1 MKQSISNKRLI
12 FLVFSLFFVI
22 NIISSGGHFDA
33 FDGAETFLVT
43 ESMILKHSAKLY
55 PDVPSVQR
63 LYFGIKTSVA
73 TNKAFQNPSCAAV
86 AAVAAVDSAALTPS
100 ACFDPA
106 HTKLEPMYTFRSLL
120 SAAIAVPFYSAAL
133 IFSLPPIP
141 VVGLFVNSLII
152 SLICVV
158 VFCFSLEVYNS
169 RKISF
174 VLSLIFGVCSF
185 IWPYNTTLQP
195 QPLQT
200 LCIFTSAYF
209 IYISTNQSNTGNII
223 IRNNNSNIVTTTTS
237 NNNKKAYFTG
247 LSATG
252 IFTRNKA
259 NFFAGSAGLL
269 LGLSVLAHPTSA
281 IVIPGFIAYSFFTS
295 RVNRKTFASFLIVL
309 AIILIFISLINYWR
323 FGSIWDFGYGAQGSL
338 SIHKGWEGL
347 VGLIGSTGSGLIFYF
362 PIAILFP
369 LALKYVYRRNKW
381 LFFIAIYVFLVFW
394 FFFGTISLMEPT
406 GWVGAGCWGPRY
418 LTPTLPFITL
428 SIGVLLIHFKR
439 RVKVLKVLR
448 TITIILCAAGFT
460 VNLLGI
466 LVWYYYGYD
475 YGRSVE
481 QLGALDSRQTGISDT
496 RQNSMEVMIWDPS
509 YSPIVLHVKALTS
522 GYVGQIRPGHDAMS
536 YGLAPCGYDLYLFC
550 EFGPSSMLI
559 LLPLIAILGTV
570 ILNEI
575 TREYPRKLS
584 SVKSSEL

>member
-1 MKQSISNKRLI
+1 MKQSICNKRLI
-12 FLVFSLFFVI
+12 FLVFIFFLVV
-22 NIISSGGHFDA
+22 NITSSGGHFDVW
-33 FDGAETFLVT
+33 DGVETFLVT
-43 ESMILKHSAKLY
+43 ESMVLKHSAKLY
-55 PDVPSVQR
+55 PDVPSIQR
-63 LYFGIKTSVA
+63 LYFDIKGSVA
-73 TNKAFQNPSCAAV
+73 TNKAFQSPACAAV
-86 AAVAAVDSAALTPS
+86 AAVAAVDSASVAPS

-120 SAAIAVPFYSAAL
+120 SAAIAVPFYYAAL
-133 IFSLPPIP
+133 IFSFPPIP

-223 IRNNNSNIVTTTTS
+223 IRNNNNNIITTNTS

-252 IFTRNKA
+252 IFIRNKGI
-259 NFFAGSAGLL
+259 FFAGSAGLL

-295 RVNRKTFASFLIVL
+295 RCNRKTFVSFLMVL
-309 AIILIFISLINYWR
+309 AIMLMFISLINYWR
-323 FGSIWDFGYGAQGSL
+323 FGSIWDFGYGAQSSL
-338 SIHKGWEGL
+338 SIHNGWEGL
-347 VGLIGSTGSGLIFYF
+347 VGLIGSTGSGLTFYF

-381 LFFIAIYVFLVFW
+381 LFFIATYVFLVFW
-394 FFFGTISLMEPT
+394 LYFGTISFTEPI

-418 LTPTLPFITL
+418 LAPTLPFITL
-428 SIGVLLIHFKR
+428 STGVLLIHFKR
-439 RVKVLKVLR
+439 SVLKVLKAL
-448 TITIILCAAGFT
+448 TLILCIGGFT

-466 LVWYYYGYD
+466 LVWYQYGYD
-475 YGRSVE
+475 YGWTVD
-481 QLGALDSRQTGISDT
+481 QLRKVNIKAVQAGIYDKGV
-496 RQNSMEVMIWDPS
+496 NDKEVMTWDPS
-509 YSPIVLHVKALTS
+509 YSPIVLHAKVLTS
-522 GYVGQIRPGHDAMS
+522 GFVAQIRPGHDFMS
-536 YGLAPCGYDLYLFC
+536 YGLAPCAYDLYLFC
-550 EFGPSSMLI
+550 KFGPSSMLI
-559 LLPLIAILGTV
+559 LLPLIAVLGTV

-575 TREYPRKLS
+575 SQEYDPRKLS
-584 SVKSSEL
+584 VKSSDL